1 MIEAYIVNATDG
13 FNKNFSAN
21 IDALNAAATA
31 NGRDRITFSGIDT
44 NPSNTTKITPVAD
57 TNPEAISN
65 ASLSEAV
72 SISGG
77 AFLLGNIG
85 MTKIKAV
92 ITASVK
98 DSNTETVSNP
108 KLFAMD
114 GETATLTQGTT
125 LIKVIPASGDA
136 AGSTVEIPQNLS
148 ITVKPEIVGESRVK
162 IELTLANDA
171 PGESSGDDV
180 AVSYTHLTLPTNSLV

>member
-1 MIEAYIVNATDG
+1 M
-13 FNKNFSAN
+13 
-21 IDALNAAATA
+21 
-31 NGRDRITFSGIDT
+31 
-44 NPSNTTKITPVAD
+44 PVK
-57 TNPEAISN
+57 
-65 ASLSEAV
+65 L
-72 SISGG
+72 SGG

-136 AGSTVEIPQNLS
+136 AGSTQ
-148 ITVKPEIVGESRVK
+148 
-162 IELTLANDA
+162 
-171 PGESSGDDV
+171 
-180 AVSYTHLTLPTNSLV
+180 